1 LHATLSLLI
10 KVPRLPNAWQQRE
23 PGSYSCRKQG
33 FDNALITLQ
42 NPLWNKLAADDGGLR
57 VFDVTNSY
65 LPPQS

>member
-1 LHATLSLLI
+1 M
-10 KVPRLPNAWQQRE
+10 
-23 PGSYSCRKQG
+23 PGSKGSLVLILAAS
-33 FDNALITLQ
+33 NALITLQ